1 MSKFLKLFLFFMLAS
16 CIKNQEIKLAQQPI
30 QKPSLEFSF
39 ELLEKPAIITND
51 KCQIVDKPQIEIICM
66 FPAEYDK
73 ETKNY
78 LIMLNVI
85 KQYQITDKYYKSI
98 YL

>member
-1 MSKFLKLFLFFMLAS
+1 MLAS

-30 QKPSLEFSF
+30 KKHSFEFSV
-39 ELLEKPAIITND
+39 ELLEKPAIITNE
-51 KCQIVDKPQIEIICM
+51 KCQLIDRPQTKVVCM
-66 FPAEYDK
+66 LPAEYDK

-85 KQYQITDKYYKSI
+85 NQYQLVNKYYKSVS
-98 YL
+98 L